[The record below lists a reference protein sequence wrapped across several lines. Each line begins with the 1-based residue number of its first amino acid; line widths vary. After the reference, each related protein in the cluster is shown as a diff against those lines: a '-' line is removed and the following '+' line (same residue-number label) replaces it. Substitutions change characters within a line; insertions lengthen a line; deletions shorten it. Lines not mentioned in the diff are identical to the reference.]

1 MRPIKPALMIAAALA
16 AAAPAHAEKHISPY
30 IEVGQVFEGDLKN
43 GGDVLTYTR
52 VSAGIDATIQTRRTE
67 IQINYNYERRFDY
80 DSDVDVDDIHSGMAR
95 ISHELVP
102 NTLSLDAGA
111 LAARSRVDIR
121 GAAPQAN
128 SARSNNTSQVYSAYA
143 GPTLATNVG
152 ALDVTGAYRFGYTKV
167 EDSQTI
173 TLPAGQERLDGY
185 DSATAHLATASIG
198 MAPGVALP
206 VGWQVSGGWEREDAS
221 QLDQRFENKFAR
233 LDLTLPV
240 SPTLAIVGGVG
251 YEDMEV
257 SQRDAVRDTDGNPVI
272 DNDGRFVTDKSSPR
286 QLAYDQDG
294 LIYDAGVMWRPSP
307 RTQLEA
313 RAGRRYGGTTYF
325 GSFTHQ
331 LSANS
336 GVSVVVYD
344 GIESFGRLLNDN
356 ISRMPT
362 NWNVAHNPLGNGF
375 NGCVFGARG
384 AGGCFNDAFQSIN
397 TANFRN
403 RGVTAMYSAERGRMS
418 LGAGLGYAQRRY
430 FAPRFGNA
438 FTLDG
443 VKDESWFAQAYLGY
457 ALSDHSGI
465 DVSGYGEYFQSGLA
479 GAPSVTGAGIAGTY
493 YHNFTRNL
501 SASATG
507 NLYTYD
513 QEGGDAAVIGA
524 VLLAMRLQ
532 Y

>member
-52 VSAGIDATIQTRRTE
+52 VSAGIDATIRTRRTE
-67 IQINYNYERRFDY
+67 VQINYNYERRFDY

-102 NTLSLDAGA
+102 NALSLDAGA

-121 GAAPQAN
+121 GVAPQAN

-143 GPTLATNVG
+143 GPTLATNAG

-206 VGWQVSGGWEREDAS
+206 VGWQVSGGWQREDAS

-257 SQRDAVRDTDGNPVI
+257 SQRDAVRDTNGNPVV

-294 LIYDAGVMWRPSP
+294 LI
-307 RTQLEA
+307 
-313 RAGRRYGGTTYF
+313 
-325 GSFTHQ
+325 
-331 LSANS
+331 
-336 GVSVVVYD
+336 
-344 GIESFGRLLNDN
+344 
-356 ISRMPT
+356 
-362 NWNVAHNPLGNGF
+362 
-375 NGCVFGARG
+375 
-384 AGGCFNDAFQSIN
+384 
-397 TANFRN
+397 
-403 RGVTAMYSAERGRMS
+403 
-418 LGAGLGYAQRRY
+418 
-430 FAPRFGNA
+430 
-438 FTLDG
+438 
-443 VKDESWFAQAYLGY
+443 
-457 ALSDHSGI
+457 
-465 DVSGYGEYFQSGLA
+465 
-479 GAPSVTGAGIAGTY
+479 
-493 YHNFTRNL
+493 
-501 SASATG
+501 
-507 NLYTYD
+507 
-513 QEGGDAAVIGA
+513 
-524 VLLAMRLQ
+524 
-532 Y
+532 